1 MYYLYDQMNCF
12 YLQKEVVVG
21 QPIPLENS
29 GSGAAIETGIH
40 NPLNDIRFPITA
52 AISSQ
57 SPRFQL
63 GHGPGP
69 VPDSTPAR
77 APLGEEGLLPQLPHL
92 NLHQVEV
99 DNQDFEDNNNGPISE
114 QELENIVNN
123 NAENYIVSEYEN
135 RNLNLEAVGP
145 RAVEVFEQPLTS
157 RNLTPAH
164 ASARGDGPAQDVLA
178 EYKDWFG

>member
-1 MYYLYDQMNCF
+1 M
-12 YLQKEVVVG
+12 VG

-29 GSGAAIETGIH
+29 GSGTALETGIH

-57 SPRFQL
+57 SPRSQL
-63 GHGPGP
+63 GPAPG
-69 VPDSTPAR
+69 PDSTPAR
-77 APLGEEGLLPQLPHL
+77 PPLPLQLPQLPHL
-92 NLHQVEV
+92 NLREVEV
-99 DNQDFEDNNNGPISE
+99 DNNQDFEDNNNGPISE

-135 RNLNLEAVGP
+135 RNLNLEAVRP
-145 RAVEVFEQPLTS
+145 RAVEVFEQPQTS

-164 ASARGDGPAQDVLA
+164 ASARGDGPTQDVLA
-178 EYKDWFG
+178 EHKDWFG